1 MDSAIQKGNTTVA
14 AAVGEM
20 LKNRAITSS
29 LTVTQLAQILSE
41 QSGVSKTG
49 VPGM

>member
-1 MDSAIQKGNTTVA
+1 MDRAIQKGNTTVA

-29 LTVTQLAQILSE
+29 LTVTQLAQTLSE